1 MQEMEI
7 KFNFDTTRKIL
18 YKQYSGIVTF
28 NDFEI
33 SWLNV
38 IQNNVCPTE
47 TKGFL
52 LDYRKAILEDSLN
65 EAHKIADFFLSHL
78 NIFGNKKIAFIAS
91 TPEQIVLPMLLS
103 EYDMNY
109 QSRPFSTIEA
119 AESWIIE

>member
-1 MQEMEI
+1 MEI
-7 KFNFDTTRKIL
+7 HSNFDTIQKIF
-18 YKQYSGIVTF
+18 YKHYLGEVTYF
-28 NDFEI
+28 DFES
-33 SWLNV
+33 SWLTV
-38 IQNNVCPTE
+38 IQNNVFPTE

-52 LDYRKAILEDSLN
+52 LDYRKATFEISLN

-78 NIFGNKKIAFIAS
+78 HVFGNKKIAFIAS
-91 TPEQIVLPMLLS
+91 TPEQIVLPMLLH

>member
-1 MQEMEI
+1 MEI
-7 KFNFDTTRKIL
+7 QFNFDPTQKIF
-18 YKQYSGIVTF
+18 YKHYLGVVTYL
-28 NDFEI
+28 DFES

-38 IQNNVCPTE
+38 IKDNVFPTE
-47 TKGFL
+47 TRGFL
-52 LDYRKAILEDSLN
+52 LDYRNALFNVSLN
-65 EAHKIADFFLSHL
+65 EAYKIADFFLSHL